1 MTPQKA
7 LSAILT
13 AKTLGDVRRI
23 ASDALAVKTRR
34 GVDKTLSLARRKAET
49 NIAILRRVLGN
60 PQSVYFA
67 FETPY
72 GDSRAYPKAARD
84 ADASARESLLQ
95 ACQDEIVRLDTA
107 LREPAMLERISR
119 RWFSRK
125 RK

>member
-7 LSAILT
+7 LAAIMA
-13 AKTLGDVRRI
+13 AKTLDAVRQI
-23 ASDALAVKTRR
+23 ASDALTVRSR
-34 GVDKTLSLARRKAET
+34 QDVDKTLSMARRKAET

-95 ACQDEIVRLDTA
+95 ACQDEIVRLDMA

>member
-13 AKTLGDVRRI
+13 AKSLADVHRI
-23 ASDALAVKTRR
+23 ASDALAVK
-34 GVDKTLSLARRKAET
+34 ARRCVEQRLSEARTKAET

-60 PQSVYFA
+60 PAGVYFS
-67 FETPY
+67 FETAY

-84 ADASARESLLQ
+84 ADASARESLVQ
-95 ACQDEIVRLDTA
+95 ACKDEIARLNAA

-119 RWFSRK
+119 RWFPRK